1 MLTYFK
7 GSRDPYVVTGNGAGF
22 VMCWRN
28 NVRWGIHQSDDP
40 KKFMTVD
47 SDDYVLAI
55 PDYSHQARESST
67 AFGQDDESS
76 STSSNKNT
84 TMFKKVIMKLSG
96 NVRWLAGLVFE
107 RDLDQ
112 GGRSFHFKPHY
123 EVTLRTPEHAKAP
136 PGQACGPISNQVK
149 FLTISRCM
157 TLLEGFA
164 VTISIYPSLLLHR

>member
-1 MLTYFK
+1 MLTYFE

-67 AFGQDDESS
+67 AFGRDDESS

-84 TMFKKVIMKLSG
+84 TIFKKVIMKLSG

-112 GGRSFHFKPHY
+112 GGRSFDLKPHY

-136 PGQACGPISNQVK
+136 PGQACWLTSNQVIS
-149 FLTISRCM
+149 LTISRCM
-157 TLLEGFA
+157 TLSEGSA